1 MQTRFQVREI
11 DVSKGYCLLV
21 TDKNRTRVT
30 FGFDDLDAQLQR
42 LEQFL
47 VFTDDSRMELETVN
61 LLVQRNIPV
70 TFAKPASQVINDTI
84 DPEGEEPRIL
94 RALPVNPEAKKEL
107 RRQEKNQRRPGPRRK
122 FAGRNRWNVG
132 GKINSMASSDLM
144 VGLEIG
150 TSKICVVVG
159 EGRPDGTIK
168 ILGVGQA
175 PSRGVRKG
183 EIVDFET
190 AMKCVHE
197 AVVDAETKSDI
208 MIESVYVAVAGSHIQ
223 SFNNRGAVLLPED
236 RDEIDEQD
244 IEDVKI
250 SAREVSIPAPNAF
263 LHSIIQHYHVD
274 GQDGVLN
281 PVGMLGQKLEA
292 DFHIIHGV
300 RTRIQNTIRCVK
312 ELPLE
317 VEDVVFSAL
326 AAAQVVLTPQQ
337 KSLGA
342 LVIDI
347 GGGTTDY
354 ILYVDGVV
362 KQTGVL
368 GVGGDHITN
377 DISMGLRIPM
387 TRAEKLKI
395 EEGSVTLGNCLPG
408 ETVQL
413 KDDSGFAGKEI
424 ERETLNTIIHLRL
437 RETFELLKRKLE
449 EEPFINYISEGVF
462 ITGGCSHLKGID
474 HLAEE
479 IFELPARVAHAQTM
493 SGLTSAFENP
503 QFSAAIGLIRYA
515 QAVQSSG
522 RSAAGSAAFSDK
534 IFSGM
539 R

>member
-1 MQTRFQVREI
+1 
-11 DVSKGYCLLV
+11 
-21 TDKNRTRVT
+21 
-30 FGFDDLDAQLQR
+30 
-42 LEQFL
+42 
-47 VFTDDSRMELETVN
+47 
-61 LLVQRNIPV
+61 
-70 TFAKPASQVINDTI
+70 
-84 DPEGEEPRIL
+84 
-94 RALPVNPEAKKEL
+94 
-107 RRQEKNQRRPGPRRK
+107 
-122 FAGRNRWNVG
+122 
-132 GKINSMASSDLM
+132 MASSDLM

-197 AVVDAETKSDI
+197 AVVDAETKSDV
-208 MIESVYVAVAGSHIQ
+208 MIRSVYVAVAGSHIH
-223 SFNNRGAVLLPED
+223 SFNNRGAVLLPEE

-326 AAAQVVLTPQQ
+326 ASAQVVLTQNQ

-354 ILYVDGVV
+354 ILYVDGAV
-362 KQTGVL
+362 KQSGVL

-408 ETVQL
+408 ETVLL

-449 EEPFINYISEGVF
+449 EEPFINYISEGIF
-462 ITGGCSHLKGID
+462 ITGGCSHLNGID
-474 HLAEE
+474 HLAGE

-493 SGLTSAFENP
+493 SGITSAFENP

-515 QAVQSSG
+515 QAVQSDRRPRG
-522 RSAAGSAAFSDK
+522 RFTRFVGKFLNG
-534 IFSGM
+534 I

>member
-1 MQTRFQVREI
+1 
-11 DVSKGYCLLV
+11 
-21 TDKNRTRVT
+21 
-30 FGFDDLDAQLQR
+30 
-42 LEQFL
+42 
-47 VFTDDSRMELETVN
+47 
-61 LLVQRNIPV
+61 
-70 TFAKPASQVINDTI
+70 
-84 DPEGEEPRIL
+84 
-94 RALPVNPEAKKEL
+94 
-107 RRQEKNQRRPGPRRK
+107 
-122 FAGRNRWNVG
+122 
-132 GKINSMASSDLM
+132 MASSDLM

-159 EGRPDGTIK
+159 ESRTDGTTK
-168 ILGVGQA
+168 LLGVGQA

-197 AVVDAETKSDI
+197 AVVDAEQKSDV
-208 MIESVYVAVAGSHIQ
+208 MIRSVYVSVAGAHLQ
-223 SFNNRGAVLLPED
+223 SFNNRGCVILPED

-250 SAREVSIPAPNAF
+250 NAREVSIPAQNAF

-281 PVGMLGQKLEA
+281 PVGMLGHKLEA
-292 DFHIIHGV
+292 DFHIVHGV

-326 AAAQVVLTPQQ
+326 ASAQVVLTQHQ
-337 KSLGA
+337 KDLGA
-342 LVIDI
+342 LVIDM

-354 ILYVDGVV
+354 ILYNDGAV
-362 KQTGVL
+362 KQSGAL
-368 GVGGDHITN
+368 AVGGDHITN

-387 TRAEKLKI
+387 ARAEKLKMD
-395 EEGSVTLGNCLPG
+395 EGSVVLGNCLPG
-408 ETVQL
+408 ETILL

-424 ERETLNTIIHLRL
+424 ERETLNTVIHLRL
-437 RETFELLKRKLE
+437 REIFELLKRTLDE
-449 EEPFINYISEGVF
+449 ESYINYAGAGVF
-462 ITGGCSHLKGID
+462 ITGGCSLLNGID

-479 IFELPARVAHAQTM
+479 IFEMPAAAAHAQTM

-503 QFSAAIGLIRYA
+503 QFSTAIGLLKYA
-515 QAVQSSG
+515 QAVQADRPRRGIG
-522 RSAAGSAAFSDK
+522 RLIGRL
-534 IFSGM
+534 FSGM

>member
-1 MQTRFQVREI
+1 
-11 DVSKGYCLLV
+11 
-21 TDKNRTRVT
+21 
-30 FGFDDLDAQLQR
+30 
-42 LEQFL
+42 
-47 VFTDDSRMELETVN
+47 
-61 LLVQRNIPV
+61 
-70 TFAKPASQVINDTI
+70 
-84 DPEGEEPRIL
+84 
-94 RALPVNPEAKKEL
+94 
-107 RRQEKNQRRPGPRRK
+107 
-122 FAGRNRWNVG
+122 
-132 GKINSMASSDLM
+132 MASNDLM

-159 EGRPDGTIK
+159 ETRPDGTIK

-197 AVVDAETKSDI
+197 AVVDAEQKSDV
-208 MIESVYVAVAGSHIQ
+208 MIRSVYVAVAGSHIQ
-223 SFNNRGAVLLPED
+223 SFNNRGCVMLPAD

-250 SAREVSIPAPNAF
+250 SAREVSIPAQNAF

-281 PVGMLGQKLEA
+281 PTGMLAEKLEA

-300 RTRIQNTIRCVK
+300 RNRIQNTIRCVK
-312 ELPLE
+312 ELPLD

-326 AAAQVVLTPQQ
+326 ASAQVVLTQHQ
-337 KSLGA
+337 KNLGA
-342 LVIDI
+342 LVIDV
-347 GGGTTDY
+347 GGGTTDFVV
-354 ILYVDGVV
+354 YVDGAV
-362 KQTGVL
+362 KQSGVL
-368 GVGGDHITN
+368 AVGGDHITN

-387 TRAEKLKI
+387 ARAEKLKI

-408 ETVQL
+408 ETIVL
-413 KDDSGFAGKEI
+413 KDDSGFAGKEV

-437 RETFELLKRKLE
+437 RESFELLKRQLE
-449 EEPFINYISEGVF
+449 EESFINYTGAGMF
-462 ITGGCSHLKGID
+462 ITGGCSLLNGIN

-479 IFELPARVAHAQTM
+479 IFEMPAHVAHAQTM

-503 QFSAAIGLIRYA
+503 QFSTAIGLIKYA
-515 QAVQSSG
+515 QAVQAERPRRRFG
-522 RSAAGSAAFSDK
+522 RLFGKLFNV
-534 IFSGM
+534 M

>member
-1 MQTRFQVREI
+1 
-11 DVSKGYCLLV
+11 
-21 TDKNRTRVT
+21 
-30 FGFDDLDAQLQR
+30 
-42 LEQFL
+42 
-47 VFTDDSRMELETVN
+47 
-61 LLVQRNIPV
+61 
-70 TFAKPASQVINDTI
+70 
-84 DPEGEEPRIL
+84 
-94 RALPVNPEAKKEL
+94 
-107 RRQEKNQRRPGPRRK
+107 
-122 FAGRNRWNVG
+122 
-132 GKINSMASSDLM
+132 MASSDLI

-150 TSKICVVVG
+150 TSKICAVVG
-159 EGRPDGTIK
+159 EGRPDGSIK

-197 AVVDAETKSDI
+197 AMVDAETKSDFTI
-208 MIESVYVAVAGSHIQ
+208 DSVYVGVSGSHIQ
-223 SFNNRGAVLLPED
+223 SFNNRGLVTLPED

-244 IEDVKI
+244 IEDVKL
-250 SAREVSIPAPNAF
+250 SAREVSIPSQNAF
-263 LHSIIQHYHVD
+263 LHSIIQHYRVD

-281 PVGMLGQKLEA
+281 PVGMLGERLEA

-317 VEDVVFSAL
+317 VEDVVFTAL
-326 AAAQVVLTPQQ
+326 AAAQVVLTPHQ
-337 KSLGA
+337 KTLGA

-354 ILYVDGVV
+354 ILYVDGAV
-362 KQTGVL
+362 KQSGCL
-368 GVGGDHITN
+368 AVGGDHITN

-395 EEGSVTLGNCLPG
+395 EEGGVTLGNCLPG
-408 ETVQL
+408 ETVFL

-424 ERETLNTIIHLRL
+424 EREVLNTIIHLRL

-449 EEPFINYISEGVF
+449 EEPFINYIGEGIF

-479 IFELPARVAHAQTM
+479 IFELPARVCHAETM

-503 QFSAAIGLIRYA
+503 QFSAAIGLIKYA
-515 QAVQSSG
+515 QAVQVDRRPRGGIG
-522 RSAAGSAAFSDK
+522 RLFGK
-534 IFSGM
+534 LFSGM

>member
-1 MQTRFQVREI
+1 
-11 DVSKGYCLLV
+11 
-21 TDKNRTRVT
+21 
-30 FGFDDLDAQLQR
+30 
-42 LEQFL
+42 
-47 VFTDDSRMELETVN
+47 
-61 LLVQRNIPV
+61 
-70 TFAKPASQVINDTI
+70 
-84 DPEGEEPRIL
+84 
-94 RALPVNPEAKKEL
+94 
-107 RRQEKNQRRPGPRRK
+107 
-122 FAGRNRWNVG
+122 
-132 GKINSMASSDLM
+132 MASNDLM

-159 EGRPDGTIK
+159 ESRPDGTTK

-197 AVVDAETKSDI
+197 AVVDAEQKSDV
-208 MIESVYVAVAGSHIQ
+208 MIRSAYVAVAGAHIQ
-223 SFNNRGAVLLPED
+223 SFNNRGCVVLPEEH
-236 RDEIDEQD
+236 DEIDEQD

-250 SAREVSIPAPNAF
+250 SAREVSIPAQNAF

-281 PVGMLGQKLEA
+281 PVGMLGEKLEA

-300 RTRIQNTIRCVK
+300 RNRIQNTIRCVK

-326 AAAQVVLTPQQ
+326 ASAQVVLTQHQ
-337 KSLGA
+337 KNLGA

-354 ILYVDGVV
+354 ILYVDGAV
-362 KQTGVL
+362 KQSGIL
-368 GVGGDHITN
+368 AVGGDHITN

-408 ETVQL
+408 ETILL
-413 KDDSGFAGKEI
+413 KDDSGFAGKEV
-424 ERETLNTIIHLRL
+424 ERETLNTIIHMRL
-437 RETFELLKRKLE
+437 RESLELLKRQLDE
-449 EEPFINYISEGVF
+449 ESFINFTGAGIF
-462 ITGGCSHLKGID
+462 ITGGCSLLNGID

-479 IFELPARVAHAQTM
+479 IFEMPAHVAHAQTM

-503 QFSAAIGLIRYA
+503 QFSTAIGLIKYA
-515 QAVQSSG
+515 QAVQADRPRRGLG
-522 RSAAGSAAFSDK
+522 RIFGK
-534 IFSGM
+534 LFSGI

>member
-1 MQTRFQVREI
+1 
-11 DVSKGYCLLV
+11 
-21 TDKNRTRVT
+21 
-30 FGFDDLDAQLQR
+30 
-42 LEQFL
+42 
-47 VFTDDSRMELETVN
+47 
-61 LLVQRNIPV
+61 
-70 TFAKPASQVINDTI
+70 
-84 DPEGEEPRIL
+84 
-94 RALPVNPEAKKEL
+94 
-107 RRQEKNQRRPGPRRK
+107 
-122 FAGRNRWNVG
+122 
-132 GKINSMASSDLM
+132 MASSDLM

-197 AVVDAETKSDI
+197 AVVDAETKSDV
-208 MIESVYVAVAGSHIQ
+208 MIRSVYVGVTGSHIQ
-223 SFNNRGAVLLPED
+223 SFNNRGLVTLPED

-250 SAREVSIPAPNAF
+250 NAREVSIPAPNAF

-274 GQDGVLN
+274 GQEGVLN
-281 PVGMLGQKLEA
+281 PIGMLGQKLEA

-317 VEDVVFSAL
+317 VEDVVFTAL
-326 AAAQVVLTPQQ
+326 ASAQVVLTQHQ
-337 KSLGA
+337 KNLGA

-347 GGGTTDY
+347 GGGTSDY
-354 ILYVDGVV
+354 ILYVDGAV
-362 KQTGVL
+362 KQSGVL
-368 GVGGDHITN
+368 AVGGDHITN

-395 EEGSVTLGNCLPG
+395 EEGSVTLGNALPG
-408 ETVQL
+408 ETILL

-437 RETFELLKRKLE
+437 RETFELMKRKLE
-449 EEPFINYISEGVF
+449 EEPFINYIGEGVF
-462 ITGGCSHLKGID
+462 ITGGCSHLNGID

-503 QFSAAIGLIRYA
+503 QFSAAIGLIKYA
-515 QAVQSSG
+515 QAMQSDRPPTRGFG
-522 RSAAGSAAFSDK
+522 RLFGK
-534 IFSGM
+534 IFNGM
-539 R
+539 RS